1 MTTSIDFLTED
12 LTDTQEL
19 DYDKLQETVTDLS
32 TPVDI
37 RIKALEEFYKLNE
50 DDTVELISRLNGM
63 YQLSGVKVLEDFLFQ
78 ICIRA
83 NISNFLKIETAK
95 AMIEFGE
102 SPRASDALNHVC
114 SNLNE
119 VPTPCRAE
127 AISTLM
133 IYEKYKDN
141 ANKYF
146 KELIDDQE
154 IECEFRYK
162 TILSL
167 ENLGTSHMQ
176 EKLYDLCDNEK
187 FVLNLFEM
195 FKHDIAKEFPD
206 FKPDIKNTQFVDL
219 LIDRLNYNQATQ
231 LFKTHVPGVNII
243 YDFFIAEAQH
253 HFLFNPK
260 NMTYYKILAGQ
271 YLLQHPMEGVDYK
284 DVENQLH
291 SFATDTELDYDR
303 RADAADVLLNLAS
316 PEMKLKGRAIIMELG
331 REGNSGHTV
340 FDNAQNVHTGE
351 VEESVAEVLEF
362 FSSFVPILIVNK
374 SPINFDY
381 VNAQIMDIFKKEK
394 ESIRV
399 SENNA
404 QYVCA
409 YCESD
414 KKEVVTVEDKHF
426 CSTACVKA
434 NEILDKIQIALNRI
448 HMDRVLYSKYNNTLE
463 NILLKVW
470 SYLTEHE
477 HEEEMKKRL
486 VQELEEMSGTC
497 SSGFASRLINVIS
510 GFGEFS
516 IRISWEDQVVANFA
530 GRLNAAARKITDADS
545 IFLKDHLYD
554 VVELWLNKPENESTL
569 KELRAVY
576 KEKNELITA
585 FLESKESS
593 LIQSVICV
601 NDFADEVIS
610 EMTVKS
616 SDWASRQHFG
626 LFLRANVAAIR
637 EEMYQEFTEHL
648 DDTSFDLYMRKALMN
663 YEGDV

>member
-12 LTDTQEL
+12 VIETQEI
-19 DYDKLQETVTDLS
+19 DYDKLEETVTDLS
-32 TPVDI
+32 VSIDL
-37 RIKALEEFYKLNE
+37 RIKALEEFYKLKEN
-50 DDTVELISRLNGM
+50 DAVELVSRLNGM
-63 YQLSGVKVLEDFLFQ
+63 YQLSGIKKLEDFLFQ
-78 ICIRA
+78 ICLKA
-83 NISNFLKIETAK
+83 NISSFLKLETAK
-95 AMIEFGE
+95 AMIEFGQ
-102 SPRASDALNHVC
+102 SPRAAEALNHVC
-114 SNLNE
+114 SDLTNM
-119 VPTPCRAE
+119 PTPCRAE
-127 AISTLM
+127 AISSLM
-133 IYEKYKDN
+133 AHQEYKDN

-146 KELIDDQE
+146 KELIVDQN

-187 FVLNLFEM
+187 FVSDLFET
-195 FKHDIAKEFPD
+195 FKHDITKEFPD
-206 FKPDIKNTQFVDL
+206 FKPDPKNTDFIDL
-219 LIDRLNYNQATQ
+219 LIDRLNYNHANQ
-231 LFKTHVPGVNII
+231 LFKTHLPDFDII
-243 YDFFIAEAQH
+243 YDFFIKEAQH
-253 HFLFNPK
+253 HFLFEK
-260 NMTYYKILAGQ
+260 QNMTYYKILAGQ
-271 YLLQHPMEGVDYK
+271 YLLQHSEEHLEE
-284 DVENQLH
+284 VENEIY

-303 RADAADVLLNLAS
+303 RADAADVLLNLGS
-316 PEMKLKGRAIIMELG
+316 KKMKDNGRQIIMELG
-331 REGNSGHTV
+331 REGNTGHTV
-340 FDNAQNVHTGE
+340 FDNKQNVHTGK
-351 VEESVAEVLEF
+351 VEESVAEILEF

-381 VNAQIMDIFKKEK
+381 VNAQIMDILKKEK
-394 ESIRV
+394 DSIRV
-399 SENNA
+399 SENDA

-409 YCESD
+409 YCESNI
-414 KKEVVTVEDKHF
+414 KEALTVDDKHF
-426 CSTACVKA
+426 RSDACVKA
-434 NEILDKIQIALNRI
+434 YETQDKIQIALNRI

-470 SYLTEHE
+470 SYLNEHE

-486 VQELEEMSGTC
+486 LQELEEMSGTC

-530 GRLNAAARKITDADS
+530 GRLNAAARRITDADS
-545 IFLKDHLYD
+545 IFLKNHLYD

-569 KELRAVY
+569 KELREVY

-626 LFLRANVAAIR
+626 LFLRANVAGIR